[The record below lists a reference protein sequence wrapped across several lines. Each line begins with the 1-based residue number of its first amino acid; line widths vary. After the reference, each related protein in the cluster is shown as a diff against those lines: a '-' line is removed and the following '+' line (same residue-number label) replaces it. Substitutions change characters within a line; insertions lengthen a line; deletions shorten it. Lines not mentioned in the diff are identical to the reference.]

1 VKLKR
6 TYDLT
11 APQGVHGRNS
21 DNAFIRKVLGWEPMT
36 PLKDGLA
43 KTYAWIKEQFYL
55 RKAGRK
61 TITD

>member
-1 VKLKR
+1 
-6 TYDLT
+6 
-11 APQGVHGRNS
+11 
-21 DNAFIRKVLGWEPMT
+21 MT